1 MQQIAQDI
9 IELKKRIHELKR
21 LYNAKRDEMYNALT
35 NAAMSTF
42 ECDGYR
48 FQSTEASTVSTI
60 KKDRLFV
67 AMAGA
72 GLCDSVQQQIFLAAC
87 LESVR
92 PPGVRVVE
100 IASRRDSVVYN

>member
-1 MQQIAQDI
+1 MQQMAQDI
-9 IELKKRIHELKR
+9 IELKKRINNLKR
-21 LYNAKRDEMYNALT
+21 VYNAKREAMYHVLT

-48 FQSTEASTVSTI
+48 FQCTEASAASTI

-72 GLCDSVQQQIFLAAC
+72 GLCESVQQQIFFAAC

-92 PPGVRVVE
+92 PPHVRVVE
-100 IASRRDSVVYN
+100 IASRRDSVIYN